1 MRGSLEPRR
10 RSRWIAFRDAEDG
23 SATIEACL
31 WIPFFFSFF
40 ILVLDATFIFLQQAD
55 AQRIVQDGNR
65 QYVSKSIGSLGALET
80 WIETAMQPLSSN
92 AVAMASIDPTTG
104 ILTTRLEYPAEDTDL
119 TGTTGVF
126 GGLTM
131 RVQAVHLTEQ

>member
-1 MRGSLEPRR
+1 MRVPLGAQRARR
-10 RSRWIAFRDAEDG
+10 LRDFRDAEDG

-55 AQRIVQDGNR
+55 AQRIVQDANR

-80 WIETAMQPLSSN
+80 WVETAMQPLTSN
-92 AVAMASIDPTTG
+92 ANVTASIDPTTG